1 MKDIIGEFTGNSVL
15 HDDGVKVANDILD
28 KVNSGELKIT
38 DDYFNHFL
46 CCIFAEG
53 NFEFLRILARNW
65 YPDTRQEI
73 ILNFIDLVEKT
84 TLEGQKSLHESVAA
98 KKMAIIEE
106 ILGGL

>member
-1 MKDIIGEFTGNSVL
+1 MNIIGEFTGNSAL
-15 HDDGVKVANDILD
+15 HDDGVEIANDIID

-38 DDYFNHFL
+38 DDYFNQFL

-73 ILNFIDLVEKT
+73 ILEFIDLVEKT
-84 TLEGQKSLHESVAA
+84 TLEGQKALHESVAA
-98 KKMAIIEE
+98 KKMAII
-106 ILGGL
+106 IKIFGGL